1 MRRNDEDVLNDI
13 VRDII
18 ANMPEPEPSMVY
30 IDTEKYLEV
39 TADLSLEEQGA
50 YAVLRMFT
58 LKNGRKILE
67 DEEKLC
73 RVIGCTRRRWRTK
86 LSAKV
91 LPLLALDSGDM
102 S

>member
-1 MRRNDEDVLNDI
+1 MRRDADEIQNDI

-18 ANMPEPEPSMVY
+18 ANMPEPEPDYIY
-30 IDTEKYLEV
+30 IDCEKYQEI

-58 LKNGRKILE
+58 LKHGRKILE
-67 DEEKLC
+67 DEKKLC
-73 RVIGCTRRRWRTK
+73 RVLGCTRHRWRNK

-91 LPLLALDSGDM
+91 LPLIDLDSGDM
-102 S
+102 T

>member
-1 MRRNDEDVLNDI
+1 MKMNDNDILNDI

-18 ANMPEPEPSMVY
+18 TNMPEPEPDY
-30 IDTEKYLEV
+30 IYINCEKYLE
-39 TADLSLEEQGA
+39 TTSKLSLGEQGA

-58 LKNGRKILE
+58 LKHGRKILE
-67 DEEKLC
+67 DEATLC
-73 RVIGCTRRRWRTK
+73 RVVGCTRRQWRNK

-91 LPLLALDSGDM
+91 LPLLDLDSGDM

>member
-1 MRRNDEDVLNDI
+1 MRRDDEEALNDI

-18 ANMPEPEPSMVY
+18 ANMPEPEPSMIY
-30 IDTEKYLEV
+30 IDPEKYLEI

-58 LKNGRKILE
+58 LKDGRKILE

-73 RVIGCTRRRWRTK
+73 RVIGCTRHRWRNK

-91 LPLLALDSGDM
+91 LPLLDLNSGDM